1 MDPPCPSSCGPQ
13 RTGRLLGRNHHRS
26 PSRMS
31 SSSQSSPNRSELG
44 SSTGPAR
51 NGPVDEPIGTKA
63 KGRERIEAPFF
74 FFSLVVLLLLRFGGN
89 LKILSR
95 GVRKGQYC
103 PRICVDGGFRRLAMQ
118 GGSVIWSKG
127 GCVVSLRMGF
137 GCALCWPQKDWSCI
151 CCVFHGGFVVDPYV
165 MVRNLDLVIG
175 SGMIWHPVVRVS
187 WIIIRF
193 TLIWIPILS
202 PFPTIWAFA
211 HCLRFALLYVYQFW
225 SHS

>member
-1 MDPPCPSSCGPQ
+1 
-13 RTGRLLGRNHHRS
+13 
-26 PSRMS
+26 MS

-74 FFSLVVLLLLRFGGN
+74 FFFSLVVLLLLRFGGN
-89 LKILSR
+89 SKILGR

-103 PRICVDGGFRRLAMQ
+103 PRICVDGGLRRLAMQ

-127 GCVVSLRMGF
+127 ACVVCLRMGF
-137 GCALCWPQKDWSCI
+137 GCALCWPQNDWSCI
-151 CCVFHGGFVVDPYV
+151 CCVFHGVFVVDRYV

-175 SGMIWHPVVRVS
+175 SGMIWHPVVRVLNNYS
-187 WIIIRF
+187 IYTNMDTNSEPVPNHLGLC
-193 TLIWIPILS
+193 TLPSICTTTCLPILI
-202 PFPTIWAFA
+202 PFPTIWVLKFDSSEFLKA
-211 HCLRFALLYVYQFW
+211 R
-225 SHS
+225 SK